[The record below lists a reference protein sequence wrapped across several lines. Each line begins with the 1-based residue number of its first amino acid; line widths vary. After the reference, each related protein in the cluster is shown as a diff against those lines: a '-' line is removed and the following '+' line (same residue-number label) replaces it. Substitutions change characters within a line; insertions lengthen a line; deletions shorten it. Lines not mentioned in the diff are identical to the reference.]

1 MIKNTKDEDNTKEHL
16 IIESA
21 ELRQRIENLK
31 AEATKRKKAEEALKV
46 SERNGRRKNI
56 GTGEVS
62 KAAGGHGD
70 QDREGRDEQKGRY

>member
-31 AEATKRKKAEEALKV
+31 AEATKRKKTEEALKV
-46 SERNGRRKNI
+46 SEIRYRGLFETAQDVILLLDK
-56 GTGEVS
+56 E
-62 KAAGGHGD
+62 GD
-70 QDREGRDEQKGRY
+70 N